1 MKKTLLLA
9 GVASIFAFNAQ
20 ALDIKPYVGLDYVYS
35 DTELGSIWVAG
46 ERVDP
51 YLESKFDSFAISAGA
66 KVHKNF
72 GLEAFYQ
79 QSLDE
84 EKTVGFGQKTETSY
98 NAYGVD
104 AIGYLPLECE
114 QKIELLGSLGVGYYD
129 FDAKYKILGNEMLK
143 LSDSGWGYRIGA
155 GAQYNINEHLAAR
168 VMARYAD
175 IDVDGVDN
183 IVDLTAG
190 VRYTF

>member
-9 GVASIFAFNAQ
+9 GVAALVSFNAN
-20 ALDIKPYVGLDYVYS
+20 AMEMKPYVGLDYVYS
-35 DTELGSIWVAG
+35 M
-46 ERVDP
+46 
-51 YLESKFDSFAISAGA
+51 FDFEDGDMDKVVEDDLNAFAITAGA
-66 KVHKNF
+66 KMHKNF

-79 QSLDE
+79 QSKE
-84 EKTVGFGQKTETSY
+84 ESKKTLGLKVKDKY
-98 NAYGVD
+98 KAYGVD